1 MKDFFLLGCSRSG
14 TTMLATQLNKT
25 KEIII
30 PPETW
35 WLSNAQYLGVK
46 RIESDF
52 ILNLFLNKIK
62 ESIQVAQNEEMDKAF
77 LSFYDSIKGFRGSY
91 DELFREFASYYK
103 SYFNTKLFGEK
114 TPAHTTFMNE
124 LNETFSD
131 FKKLILLRD
140 PRDIVYSYFNAWF
153 ELNNESLYKIL
164 KILKVYLYN
173 ILHLAEG
180 DVYFVKYEELTEN
193 VEMEIQKI
201 KKFLSLNDNNDKKAS
216 IDEKNVFTA
225 KPTGIHANLS
235 KPVFK
240 NSGKY
245 KKLPIE
251 MQQIIESVLYE
262 EMSSLGY
269 DFDHEKKSLKGTI
282 FENIE
287 EDVKQQ
293 LQRNLPK
300 KLSKNWNKEYIHRL
314 RTIAHII
321 KNKVKNK

>member
-25 KEIII
+25 KDIII

-35 WLSNAQYLGVK
+35 WLSNAQYLGIK
-46 RIESDF
+46 NIKSNF

-62 ESIQVAQNEEMDKAF
+62 ESIQVAQNEEMNKAF
-77 LSFYDSIKGFRGSY
+77 SCFCDSIKGFRGSY
-91 DELFREFASYYK
+91 DELFREFASYFK
-103 SYFNTKLFGEK
+103 DYFNTQLFGEK

-124 LNETFSD
+124 LNEVFSD

-153 ELNNESLYKIL
+153 ELNNESLYEIL
-164 KILKVYLYN
+164 KTLKVYLYN
-173 ILHLAEG
+173 ILNLTKG
-180 DVYFVKYEELTEN
+180 DVYFVKYENLTEN
-193 VEMEIQKI
+193 LEIEIQKI
-201 KKFLSLNDNNDKKAS
+201 KKFLSLDYKNKKEIFLDDKK
-216 IDEKNVFTA
+216 VLTA
-225 KPTGIHANLS
+225 NPTGIHSNLS

-245 KKLPIE
+245 KNLPVE
-251 MQQIIESVLYE
+251 MQQIIESVLFE
-262 EMSSLGY
+262 EMLALGY
-269 DFDHEKKSLKGTI
+269 AFDYEKKSLKGTI

-293 LQRNLPK
+293 LQKNLPK
-300 KLSKNWNKEYIHRL
+300 KLSKNWDEEYMHRL

-321 KNKVKNK
+321 KNKIKNR